1 MEKNNAYGYRKKKR
15 SNIKNKKVS
24 MQRYIPNYHN
34 VEGGAD
40 ALKDDQVSLN
50 HSLGQDTE
58 ELLLE
63 QGDSIGDLLYSNQ
76 KNMSPKFRKQ
86 TFS

>member
-1 MEKNNAYGYRKKKR
+1 MEKNNSYAYRKKKR

-34 VEGGAD
+34 TEGGAD

-50 HSLGQDTE
+50 HSLG
-58 ELLLE
+58 
-63 QGDSIGDLLYSNQ
+63 
-76 KNMSPKFRKQ
+76 
-86 TFS
+86 